1 MKHKSRYLLQTAEIF
16 KYLYVKT
23 KEKNAKW
30 RIRFEFDH
38 STKRARASFTKD
50 LLPFLRS
57 RNQTESFIL
66 ETKSRR
72 RRRRI
77 SRGGREIRRTVSGSL
92 SISFQS
98 EIKGRLNADTLRPI
112 DGRVDI
118 AAWKITEGARG
129 CVRRGGRTKKVEDE
143 RPKGGSED
151 ERDGRREK
159 RRLAADSTVTE
170 RDKGNEP
177 NYPSFLSSS
186 SFRFHPLLPRHS
198 SSFSQVF
205 VQRDAQSIAICRLRD
220 IVGGDIR

>member
-1 MKHKSRYLLQTAEIF
+1 M
-16 KYLYVKT
+16 
-23 KEKNAKW
+23 
-30 RIRFEFDH
+30 
-38 STKRARASFTKD
+38 
-50 LLPFLRS
+50 
-57 RNQTESFIL
+57 
-66 ETKSRR
+66 
-72 RRRRI
+72 
-77 SRGGREIRRTVSGSL
+77 
-92 SISFQS
+92 
-98 EIKGRLNADTLRPI
+98 
-112 DGRVDI
+112 DI

-129 CVRRGGRTKKVEDE
+129 CVRRGCISRRKNEEEGGRRTAE
-143 RPKGGSED
+143 GGSED

-170 RDKGNEP
+170 RDKGNES